1 MAAEPELSAYDQL
14 TPKQRAFVDALCLEP
29 NMSGR
34 KAAIAAGYNKAGAA
48 VEAHNCLRNAKVR
61 KALGERLHDTA
72 PTTEEI
78 AARWDRVSR
87 ATLDDFYS
95 IRKVTSPT
103 KIQQPLT
110 AAIAAVEQSIKYQH
124 ELMIRSWPVLDTSEE
139 DQAKELEQH
148 KQWVKQRQ
156 VEILNYQLQLEKD
169 HLAFRV
175 IDGPPETK
183 KILEL
188 DLMKAKRRGVLDLAK
203 SIKPTQHG
211 FAVELRDPDAALDK
225 LARIAGAYKQ
235 DNEQSRPIVAINAK
249 IEIIDTGVPLASSER
264 EVQM

>member
-1 MAAEPELSAYDQL
+1 MVTEPELSAYEQL
-14 TPKQRAFVDALCLEP
+14 TAKQKAFVDALCLEP

-34 KAAIAAGYNKAGAA
+34 KAAIEAGYNKAGAA

-61 KALGERLHDTA
+61 KALGERLQDTA

-95 IRKVTSPT
+95 IRKVASPT
-103 KIQQPLT
+103 KIEQPLEE
-110 AAIAAVEQSIKYQH
+110 AIAATEESIRYQY
-124 ELMIRSWPVLDTSEE
+124 ELMTRSWPLLGTSAD

-148 KQWVKQRQ
+148 EQWVKQRR

-169 HLAFRV
+169 TSAFRI

-183 KILEL
+183 KVLEL

-203 SIKPTQHG
+203 SIKPSQHG
-211 FAVELRDPDAALDK
+211 FAIELRDPDAALDK

-235 DNEQSRPIVAINAK
+235 DNEQLRPIAAINAK
-249 IEIIDTGVPLASSER
+249 VEIINSGPPLASSEK